1 MEIESSASPVSNK
14 SMDRGALSDLWRNT
28 LLRIPTVYGRL
39 SYLASLLETDSGR
52 YRHHGLADVFG
63 RNESHAALRDSH
75 MEVFREWIN
84 LPLRDRHADLKQ
96 YLVSLPERSERVIR
110 NWRRSRV
117 YRNSVPVAAGAM
129 ERELFHADIE
139 ALLRLLQNAVDS
151 APQDSSPPE

>member
-1 MEIESSASPVSNK
+1 MDLESRTSPVSNR
-14 SMDRGALSDLWRNT
+14 SMERGALSDLWRNT
-28 LLRIPTVYGRL
+28 LLQIPTLYGRL
-39 SYLASLLETDSGR
+39 SYLASLLDADSGR

-84 LPLRDRHADLKQ
+84 LSLRDRHADLKQ
-96 YLVSLPERSERVIR
+96 YLISLPERSERVIR

-139 ALLRLLQNAVDS
+139 ALLRLLQNVADS